1 MSGSIDGLK
10 VGMNHQQ
17 QGRDVMSVTTEK
29 RNSLPTFRSGLL
41 ITGGSLIGAGALI
54 ALAGLAVGGTHVV
67 SATRRWILE
76 MEVPPS
82 ELAKIKWAQARSA
95 AAAGTAAWQNGVSAR
110 DTAGT

>member
-1 MSGSIDGLK
+1 MSASTDT
-10 VGMNHQQ
+10 
-17 QGRDVMSVTTEK
+17 SS
-29 RNSLPTFRSGLL
+29 SLPTFNSGLL
-41 ITGGSLIGAGALI
+41 ITGGALVAAGVMI
-54 ALAGLAVGGTHVV
+54 ALAGLAVGSLHMV
-67 SATRRWILE
+67 SATRRWIQE

>member
-1 MSGSIDGLK
+1 
-10 VGMNHQQ
+10 
-17 QGRDVMSVTTEK
+17 MSVDTDT
-29 RNSLPTFRSGLL
+29 NSGLPAFNSGLL
-41 ITGGSLIGAGALI
+41 ITGGALVAAGAMI
-54 ALAGLAVGGTHVV
+54 ALAGMAVGSLHVV
-67 SATRRWILE
+67 SATRQWIKE